1 MCFFLQSFQKV
12 NENFQYLFQ
21 NDIGDSGDGSILSA
35 NFEKH
40 FGWIYNIKCVAEF
53 EGIKMDDV
61 YLLPVQ
67 HFLNDLSYLKMKRAL
82 DAEQEKKIAQKNKTK

>member
-1 MCFFLQSFQKV
+1 
-12 NENFQYLFQ
+12 
-21 NDIGDSGDGSILSA
+21 
-35 NFEKH
+35 
-40 FGWIYNIKCVAEF
+40 
-53 EGIKMDDV
+53 MDDV